1 MQRWTEDLEEG
12 GRPSLVAWMRMGR
25 RRRATGEFLNLF
37 FILKMFSKNILT
49 CLLFSPPNAGMGGA
63 LALLLAR
70 MRQRRMTTV
79 GEFLIYY
86 FITRLFSKKL

>member
-1 MQRWTEDLEEG
+1 MEDLEEG
-12 GRPSLVAWMRMGR
+12 GGPSLAAWMRMGR
-25 RRRATGEFLNLF
+25 RRRATGEFFNLV
-37 FILKMFSKNILT
+37 LSKKMFSKQILT

-79 GEFLIYY
+79 GEFLIYC
-86 FITRLFSKKL
+86 FIKRLFSKKL